1 MKTQIITLEAHDDL
15 ISVRDKL
22 AWVKMPRVLLVWPK
36 YESVNLR
43 VLDLKVLQRHADA
56 LGAQLGLVTR
66 RGNVRRDAE
75 ALGIPVF
82 GTTSAAQK
90 EAWPKPAPHK
100 QRLPKNPRRDL
111 RKIRAEAYPPEA
123 AWRTSLL
130 GRAFAFAV
138 GVIAFVT
145 VAGLFVPR
153 ATVTLYPQMQTQKTV
168 LSVAASESFQSVSMN
183 GNIPAQKLSVIV
195 EAEQTLAIASE
206 ISIPKTKAKG
216 IARFT
221 NLSQGEVNIPAGT
234 TLSTATD
241 LPIQFVTL
249 NATLLSPGA
258 DEFVEVPI
266 EALKAG
272 ESGNVLAGSIIVV
285 EGPLGLSIAVGNPS
299 ATTGGTDSKT
309 LGATEADR
317 AKLRDVVMENLR
329 REAEAKMKAQI
340 SADDLL
346 LLDTFEA
353 AQVMEETFDPAEGE
367 PGNSLKLKLQ
377 IQFEASYVS
386 AKDLNQLVALSMNA
400 SIPVGFEAPGAPAF
414 APLTDP
420 STDNTGISHFEV
432 EVSREIYQKIDRLQ
446 ILALLRGEKIETA
459 IQNLQS
465 AFSLRQA
472 SQISLRPSWWK
483 RLPLIP
489 FNISIEVK

>member
-90 EAWPKPAPHK
+90 EAWPKPAPRK

-111 RKIRAEAYPPEA
+111 RRIRAEVYPPEA

-234 TLSTATD
+234 TLATATD

-299 ATTGGTDSKT
+299 ATTGGTDSKR

-329 REAEAKMKAQI
+329 REAEAKMKGQF
-340 SADDLL
+340 SADD
-346 LLDTFEA
+346 
-353 AQVMEETFDPAEGE
+353 
-367 PGNSLKLKLQ
+367 
-377 IQFEASYVS
+377 
-386 AKDLNQLVALSMNA
+386 
-400 SIPVGFEAPGAPAF
+400 
-414 APLTDP
+414 
-420 STDNTGISHFEV
+420 
-432 EVSREIYQKIDRLQ
+432 
-446 ILALLRGEKIETA
+446 
-459 IQNLQS
+459 
-465 AFSLRQA
+465 
-472 SQISLRPSWWK
+472 
-483 RLPLIP
+483 
-489 FNISIEVK
+489 